1 MAFAFIANPVYS
13 IVYKK
18 KKTKASYS
26 DFKYMFVHT
35 WVKKYFFYVY
45 LLFCAKLFWAYQL
58 PLFIYYF

>member
-35 WVKKYFFYVY
+35 W
-45 LLFCAKLFWAYQL
+45 
-58 PLFIYYF
+58 ISII